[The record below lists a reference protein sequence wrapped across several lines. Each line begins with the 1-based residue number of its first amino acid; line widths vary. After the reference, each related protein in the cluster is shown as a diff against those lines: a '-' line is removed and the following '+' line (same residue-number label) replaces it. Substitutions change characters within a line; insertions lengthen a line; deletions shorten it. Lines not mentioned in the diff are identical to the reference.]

1 MSDEP
6 HADAPPGGRPK
17 MLPVTKVTSF
27 FTVTPYALIDTSL
40 QDSGP
45 SRKKLVTLVTDGCN
59 LLVGNVKTR

>member
-1 MSDEP
+1 MAAVPKASGDQSDQ
-6 HADAPPGGRPK
+6 
-17 MLPVTKVTSF
+17 L

-59 LLVGNVKTR
+59 PSVENGKIR